1 MNILGTITG
10 IFMMF
15 TGVEGNVV
23 TAKKVWDSAVIV
35 DKVLQKTE
43 EGTWGDSVHE
53 EGYQIIKDT
62 ILRIGGNK

>member
-23 TAKKVWDSAVIV
+23 TAKKVWDSAVII
-35 DKVLQKTE
+35 DKVIQKTE
-43 EGTWGDSVHE
+43 EDTWGASVHE
-53 EGYQIIKDT
+53 EGYQGLKDA
-62 ILRIGGNK
+62 ILKIGGLN

>member
-1 MNILGTITG
+1 MNIVGTITG
-10 IFMMF
+10 IFMLF
-15 TGVEGNVV
+15 APVEGNVV

-43 EGTWGDSVHE
+43 QGTWGDSVHE

-62 ILRIGGNK
+62 ILRIGELK

>member
-1 MNILGTITG
+1 MNIVSTITG
-10 IFMMF
+10 IFMLF
-15 TGVEGNVV
+15 APVEGNVV

-43 EGTWGDSVHE
+43 QGTWGDSVHE

-62 ILRIGGNK
+62 ILRIG

>member
-1 MNILGTITG
+1 MNIVSTITG
-10 IFMMF
+10 IFMLF
-15 TGVEGNVV
+15 APVEGNVV

-43 EGTWGDSVHE
+43 QGTWGDSVHE

-62 ILRIGGNK
+62 ILRIGELK

>member
-1 MNILGTITG
+1 MNIVGTITG
-10 IFMMF
+10 IFMLF
-15 TGVEGNVV
+15 APVEGNVV

-43 EGTWGDSVHE
+43 QGTWGDSVHE

-62 ILRIGGNK
+62 ILEIGGLK